1 MATINKNKG
10 LRRLILAAGYSIKGL
25 RSAWCQEA
33 AFRQE
38 LILTLVLL
46 PIALWLDFSIV
57 ERLLLIAVLILVL
70 VVELLNSAI
79 EAAIDRIGP
88 EFHELSGQAKDLGSA
103 AVLLSLLLTAV
114 VWLSLLWSHLIGIM
128 D

>member
-1 MATINKNKG
+1 MNKNKG
-10 LRRLILAAGYSIKGL
+10 LRRLLLAGGYSIKGL

-38 LILTLVLL
+38 LILTLVLI
-46 PIALWLDFSIV
+46 PIALWLDFSV
-57 ERLLLIAVLILVL
+57 MERLLLIAVLILVL

-88 EFHELSGQAKDLGSA
+88 ERHELSGRAKDLGSA
-103 AVLLSLLLTAV
+103 AVFLSLLLTAT
-114 VWLSLLWSHLIGIM
+114 VWVSLLWTCLAESGG
-128 D
+128 

>member
-10 LRRLILAAGYSIKGL
+10 LRRLLLAAGYSIKGL

-46 PIALWLDFSIV
+46 PIALWLDFSIM

-79 EAAIDRIGP
+79 EAAIDRVGP
-88 EFHELSGQAKDLGSA
+88 EFHELSGRAKDLGSA
-103 AVLLSLLLTAV
+103 AVLLSLLLTAG
-114 VWLSLLWSHLIGIM
+114 VWGSLLWSHLAGSAR
-128 D
+128 

>member
-1 MATINKNKG
+1 MTTRHKNKG
-10 LRRLILAAGYSIKGL
+10 LRRLLLAAGYSIKGL
-25 RSAWCQEA
+25 RAAWCQEA

-38 LILTLVLL
+38 LILAMLL
-46 PIALWLDFSIV
+46 APIALWLDFSV
-57 ERLLLIAVLILVL
+57 MERLLLIAVLVLVL

-88 EFHELSGQAKDLGSA
+88 ERHELSGQAKDLGSA
-103 AVLLSLLLTAV
+103 AVFLSLLLAAAV
-114 VWLSLLWSHLIGIM
+114 WGTLLWCCLAGSG

>member
-1 MATINKNKG
+1 MATMNKNKG
-10 LRRLILAAGYSIKGL
+10 LRRLLLAAGYSTKGL
-25 RSAWCQEA
+25 RAAWCQEA

-46 PIALWLDFSIV
+46 PIALWLDVSV
-57 ERLLLIAVLILVL
+57 MERLLLIAVLILVL

-88 EFHELSGQAKDLGSA
+88 EFHELSGRAKDLGSA
-103 AVLLSLLLTAV
+103 AVLLSLLLTVV
-114 VWLSLLWSHLIGIM
+114 VWVSLLSSSLAETGG
-128 D
+128 